1 MPGARAG
8 VVRCVLIQDRRQE
21 DVCRE
26 LGVADLP
33 DWQRHLN
40 ELTLLDQV
48 IIKVKSGDVKTPAA

>member
-1 MPGARAG
+1 M
-8 VVRCVLIQDRRQE
+8 VRCVLIQDRRQE